1 MAYAAVVSVRQ
12 VGSTEFLVQINETDC
27 GPNDEATID
36 VAAAALGPGVPLVG
50 KIRRQTVVLQAG
62 TATTVNGILGEVPD
76 PPANPTRVVCENNPT
91 VQPIPAINDTQGI
104 ATYKD
109 ATPSPLGPWGRLF
122 HRSQP
127 DAGADNT
134 ITTFY
139 HISSGW

>member
-12 VGSTEFLVQINETDC
+12 VGSGEFLVQVDEAEC
-27 GPNDEATID
+27 GPADEAVID

-50 KIRRQTVVLQAG
+50 KVIRQTVVLQAG
-62 TATTVNGILGEVPD
+62 TATTVNGILGEVPN
-76 PPANPTRVVCENNPT
+76 PPANPTRVVVENNPT
-91 VQPIPAINDTQGI
+91 VQPILTINDTQGT

-122 HRSQP
+122 HRSRP

-139 HISSGW
+139 HIRSGW